1 MMKHTQHT
9 IKTPHKAIVGLLC
22 AFILLFGI
30 GFGISRVE
38 ASNPYVSNIKFS
50 EEETTGYFVV
60 EFFVNS
66 TFVLDHYDDYDVDA
80 SIYMKGLG
88 PDNLLN
94 ITGYIWQY
102 DKVGA
107 DDPLTYT
114 AGNTY
119 KNYIYSARQAYR
131 IGAGLGFNYKT
142 SNYELNSGSYI
153 DLLGNT
159 EYYPLKKDPMTPTW
173 LETDDIYYTQD
184 PVLNITFP
192 LENSEISQAF
202 DITGSYTIPTGY
214 NKLIAYI
221 GVGIPYAQYSFLQN
235 LTDLSGNID
244 IRVSGVPSGDYQM
257 YFYFKGDNVENY
269 FVENA
274 TINFSILTAIPPE
287 FPETGETPP
296 EFFDPIDGD
305 IYYLDFSSY
314 DTPTA
319 LYSNL
324 KNAIQ
329 PIFTIIGSN
338 LTFFSSQF
346 DQDTA
351 KETGEKTGQ
360 GILIIRTYSSNL
372 NTFFNDLP
380 VSEFLLFYL
389 LLLIVVIVFR
399 IIKNLINVIKP

>member
-30 GFGISRVE
+30 GFGVSRVE
-38 ASNPYVSNIKFS
+38 ATNPYVSNIKFS
-50 EEETTGYFVV
+50 EETGTGYYVV

-66 TFVLDHYDDYDVDA
+66 SFVLDHDYPNYDVDA
-80 SIYMKGLG
+80 SVVMNEVGLVPEISG
-88 PDNLLN
+88 W
-94 ITGYIWQY
+94 IWQY
-102 DKVGA
+102 DKAGT
-107 DDPLTYT
+107 DNPLTYT

-119 KNYIYSARQAYR
+119 KNYIYSARQLYR
-131 IGAGLGFNYKT
+131 IGAGLGFNYLT
-142 SNYELNSGSYI
+142 SNYPLDEESHI
-153 DLLGNT
+153 DILGNT
-159 EYYPLKKDPMTPTW
+159 EYYPSWADPVNPSW
-173 LETDDIYYTQD
+173 VENDDIYYTQE

-235 LTDLSGNID
+235 LTDPSGNID
-244 IRVSGVPSGDYQM
+244 IRVSGVPSGNYTM
-257 YFYFKGDNVENY
+257 YFYFKGDEVENY
-269 FVENA
+269 FVESA

-287 FPETGETPP
+287 LPETYETPP
-296 EFFDPIDGD
+296 EFYYGIDGD
-305 IYYLDFSSY
+305 KYYLDFSSY

-319 LYSNL
+319 LYNNL

-351 KETGEKTGQ
+351 KETGERTGQ